1 MKAGVEGEKV
11 MNKEYNYKELLT
23 RDVLAVLYLYKLNK
37 ETGYYSLTGIIA
49 SLGEGEKTTA
59 REINEIAKYLEALGY
74 VKAEFTFG
82 DVFVSITPAGI
93 IHIEEMMHSV
103 SGPGTVESFA
113 IFPKEKPQLDEL
125 NEDSIA
131 KAKRPILAMLDEML
145 ERVKTKFGDSA
156 KDVVD
161 DLNIFKMELSKDNP
175 DVEVLAIKLASAE
188 RVSLLKSY
196 ILQLREL
203 LNL

>member
-1 MKAGVEGEKV
+1 

-23 RDVLAVLYLYKLNK
+23 REVLAVLYRYKLNK
-37 ETGYYSLTGIIA
+37 KTGYYSLTGIIA

-59 REINEIAKYLEALGY
+59 QEINEIAKYLEALGY

-93 IHIEEMMHSV
+93 VQIEETLHAV

-113 IFPKEKPQLDEL
+113 IFPNEQQKPQLDEF

-131 KAKRPILAMLDEML
+131 KAKQPILAMLDEMQG
-145 ERVKTKFGDSA
+145 RVKAKFGDSA
-156 KDVVD
+156 KDVID
-161 DLNIFKMELSKDNP
+161 DLNIFKMELGKDNP
-175 DVEVLAIKLASAE
+175 DVEVLALKLASVE
-188 RVSLLKSY
+188 RMSLLKSY
-196 ILQLREL
+196 IPQLREL

>member
-1 MKAGVEGEKV
+1 

-23 RDVLAVLYLYKLNK
+23 RDVLAVLYLYKRNK
-37 ETGYYSLTGIIA
+37 KTGYYSLTGIIA

-103 SGPGTVESFA
+103 SVGPMTAASFSMFA
-113 IFPKEKPQLDEL
+113 KEKPQLDEL

-131 KAKRPILAMLDEML
+131 KAKQPILAMLDEML
-145 ERVKTKFGDSA
+145 GRVKSKFGDSA
-156 KDVVD
+156 EDVMD
-161 DLNIFKMELSKDNP
+161 DLNIFKMELSKNNP
-175 DVEVLAIKLASAE
+175 DVEVLAIKLASVE

-196 ILQLREL
+196 IPELRER